1 MSTDRFQ
8 TGSLRGHNF
17 LTAGALLG
25 IDTIGSA
32 LRNINQNEQ
41 TTTMAD
47 YNTAYNGND
56 LVQRIISDIGIDNF
70 QTIENITTDLS
81 GVDTITINVKETL
94 EKYRKMKAEVVR
106 LLEEQKELDKK
117 TGNTTKLLDELKQHY
132 QKLYNYI
139 LSIETTSK
147 YMDYEKALRT
157 ELLQKHLEMSQK
169 SSEIGREIGNLEKDI
184 HQITQ
189 LIKEGVI
196 GEITEE
202 EVQRLRDPN
211 LCAICVENKVT
222 HVFNPCGHT
231 VCLGCIDPTLTR
243 CHLCRKQIMTKI
255 KIFFS

>member
-1 MSTDRFQ
+1 M
-8 TGSLRGHNF
+8 
-17 LTAGALLG
+17 TAGALLG